1 MLCGLTAIILFLL
14 VPALIISMLAQAKV
28 QSTFSKYSKIISNR
42 NITGRETA
50 ETILRENGVYN
61 VQVQPTAGNL
71 TDNFNPMNKTV
82 NLSQSVYN
90 SPSVAAIGVA
100 AHETGHAIQ
109 HNVGYFPIKLRNA
122 VLPVANIGANA
133 AMPLAIL
140 GLVMGLPV
148 LINVGIVLF
157 SAVVL
162 FQLVTLPVEFNAST
176 RALSILKNGYI
187 LTEDELK
194 GAEKVLTA
202 AALTYVAAVFT
213 SLMNLIRLLLIVKG
227 NDNRKR

>member
-1 MLCGLTAIILFLL
+1 MWFDTYYIVL
-14 VPALIISMLAQAKV
+14 VLPALLISMWAQAKV
-28 QSTFSKYSKIISNR
+28 QSTFAKYSRVFSHR
-42 NITGRETA
+42 SITGRETA
-50 ETILRENGVYN
+50 ETILRENGVYD
-61 VQVQPTAGNL
+61 VSVQPTGGSL

-82 NLSQSVYN
+82 NLSQPVYDV
-90 SPSVAAIGVA
+90 SSVAAIGVA

-140 GLVMGLPV
+140 GFIMGLPMLV
-148 LINVGIVLF
+148 NIGIVLF

-162 FQLVTLPVEFNAST
+162 FQLVTLPVEFNASA

-187 LTEDELK
+187 LTEDELN
-194 GAEKVLTA
+194 GAKKVLTA
-202 AALTYVAAVFT
+202 AALTYVAAMLT
-213 SLMNLIRLLLIVKG
+213 SLMSLIRLILLSR
-227 NDNRKR
+227 NRD